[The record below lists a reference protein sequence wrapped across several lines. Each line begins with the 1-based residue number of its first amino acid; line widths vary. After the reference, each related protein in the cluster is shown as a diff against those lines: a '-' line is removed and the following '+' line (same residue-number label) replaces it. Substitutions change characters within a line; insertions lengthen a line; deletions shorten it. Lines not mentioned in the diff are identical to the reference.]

1 MAEITTNQL
10 RAKWSGKDRWLSDGG
25 SRGAG
30 RLVARLTRTGAH
42 FFFQY
47 FAPQGGKR
55 LFPLGP
61 FDAERRVGLRLVDAR
76 ARSAELAALYRAGTT
91 DIHAHFAQRQ
101 RESECE
107 RAQAERARQAQE
119 HGETQA
125 QLDAERRSLRRFLM
139 AYVEY
144 LKGAGKPS
152 AKDVANIF
160 ENHVFSDRDIS
171 DQDAARVSTD
181 DFVRLTQQGRRRRA
195 RTHRR
200 QASQLPPRR
209 VCARHPR
216 ENESSGAASDA
227 GVRASDESHR
237 FHRCALSIQPRALQ
251 ES

>member
-47 FAPQGGKR
+47 FASQGGKR

-61 FDAERRVGLRLVDAR
+61 FDAEGRAGLRLVDAR

-91 DIHAHFAQRQ
+91 DIHAHFD
-101 RESECE
+101 
-107 RAQAERARQAQE
+107 
-119 HGETQA
+119 GEG
-125 QLDAERRSLRRFLM
+125 RSLRRFLM

-160 ENHVFSDRDIS
+160 ENHVFSDREIS

-181 DFVRLTQQGRRRRA
+181 DFVRLISKVVAAGHGRTAAKLRSYLHAAYALGIRAKTNPAAPQVMRELAAVIPSAPARADTAQRRSRA
-195 RTHRR
+195 
-200 QASQLPPRR
+200 AR
-209 VCARHPR
+209 VEA
-216 ENESSGAASDA
+216 
-227 GVRASDESHR
+227 
-237 FHRCALSIQPRALQ
+237 
-251 ES
+251 